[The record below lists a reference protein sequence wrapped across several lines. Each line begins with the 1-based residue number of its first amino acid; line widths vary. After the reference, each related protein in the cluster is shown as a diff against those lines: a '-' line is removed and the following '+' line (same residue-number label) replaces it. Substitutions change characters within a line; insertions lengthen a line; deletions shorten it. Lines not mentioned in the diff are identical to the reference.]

1 MNELVKEI
9 EEAES
14 YLHGSL
20 LRAQGPS
27 GTPTIGVDAAHKL
40 LSTLQRAREALS
52 WTSVEERL
60 PGDET
65 EYLCECEG
73 AYVGEMSY
81 YKGWYLPDVK
91 RWALLIDG
99 VQGFADTDFKNEYRV
114 VRYSSLPYTP
124 EEK

>member
-1 MNELVKEI
+1 MPSELVKEI
-9 EEAES
+9 EEMEHLVKEADDWFPMEIN
-14 YLHGSL
+14 
-20 LRAQGPS
+20 LR
-27 GTPTIGVDAAHKL
+27 L
-40 LSTLQRAREALS
+40 LSILQRAREALS

-99 VQGFADTDFKNEYRV
+99 VQGFADTDFKNEYHI
-114 VRYSSLPYTP
+114 VRYSPLPYTP